1 MKILIISPGYP
12 PARVVGGVET
22 HVKELAERLAKDN
35 NVEVYTMDG
44 VTISAQKD
52 ILNGVK
58 VIRFKP
64 IALGKTTVYRIPPPQ
79 MLHSIRNSGADII
92 HAHGIQTL
100 VPFFASLGSKKS
112 QFVITSHYSGGTRS
126 FRLRKILFRMYKP
139 LLHYS
144 IDKASRIIC
153 VSEVE
158 KENITRDFKVN
169 NKKITIIPNGVRTFT
184 SGHVGRRNTGEFRIL
199 YVGRLD
205 FSSKKIDKLIEAFA
219 LINRNDFRLVMIGDG
234 PDRKNIIRMID
245 HLKILDRVEMIL
257 NASEKELANEYHKA
271 DLFVM
276 LSPHESF
283 GIAVR
288 EALAAGIKAIVSKS
302 GATEELA
309 SKNYAYGI
317 DPPVTPEKI
326 AEAIV
331 EVNRRKIQFDK
342 YFDYY
347 SWESVATAL
356 SKEYGI
362 IINQR

>member
-12 PARVVGGVET
+12 PARLIGGVEI
-22 HVKELAERLAKDN
+22 HVRELAERLAKDN

-44 VTISAQKD
+44 VTISAKKD

-64 IALGKTTVYRIPPPQ
+64 IALGKTILRIPPPQ

-92 HAHGIQTL
+92 HAHNLHTL

-112 QFVITSHYSGGTRS
+112 QFVITPHYAGTNS
-126 FRLRKILFRMYKP
+126 TRLRKILFQMYKP
-139 LLHYS
+139 LLHYCL
-144 IDKASRIIC
+144 DKASRIIC

-158 KENITRDFKVN
+158 KEYIIRDFKVY
-169 NKKITIIPNGVRTFT
+169 NKKIMIIPNGIRIFT
-184 SGHVGRRNTGEFRIL
+184 SDHVGRRNTGEFRIL

-205 FSSKKIDKLIEAFA
+205 FADKKIDKLIEAFA
-219 LINRNDFRLVMIGDG
+219 LINRKDFRLVMIGDG

-257 NASEKELANEYHKA
+257 IASEKELANEYHKA
-271 DLFVM
+271 DLFV
-276 LSPHESF
+276 LPSTDESY

-317 DPPVTPEKI
+317 DLPVTSEKI
-326 AEAIV
+326 AEAIE

-356 SKEYGI
+356 SKEYRI

>member
-12 PARVVGGVET
+12 PARLVGGVEV
-22 HVKELAERLAKDN
+22 HVREIAERLAKDN
-35 NVEVYTMDG
+35 NVEVHTMDG

-64 IALGKTTVYRIPPPQ
+64 IALGKTILRIPPPQ
-79 MLHSIRNSGADII
+79 MLRSIRNSGADII
-92 HAHGIQTL
+92 HAHSIHTL
-100 VPFFASLGSKKS
+100 VPLFASLGSKES
-112 QFVITSHYSGGTRS
+112 QLVITSHYAGGTRS
-126 FRLRKILFRMYKP
+126 SRLRRILFRMYKP
-139 LLHYS
+139 LLQYCL
-144 IDKASRIIC
+144 DKASRIIC

-158 KENITRDFKVN
+158 KENITRDFKVY

-184 SGHVGRRNTGEFRIL
+184 SGHVRRRNTEEFRIL

-205 FSSKKIDKLIEAFA
+205 FASKKIDKLIEAFA
-219 LINRNDFRLVMIGDG
+219 IINRNDFRLVMIGDG

-288 EALAAGIKAIVSKS
+288 EALAAGVKAIVSKS

-326 AEAIV
+326 AEAIL

-342 YFDYY
+342 YSDYY

-356 SKEYGI
+356 SNAYRI
-362 IINQR
+362 VINQR